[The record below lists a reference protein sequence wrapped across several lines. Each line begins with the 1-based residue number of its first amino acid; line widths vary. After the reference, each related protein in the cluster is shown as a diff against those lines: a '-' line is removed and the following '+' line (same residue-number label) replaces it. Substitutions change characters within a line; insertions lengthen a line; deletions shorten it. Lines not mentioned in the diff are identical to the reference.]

1 MKEYSLENLKEK
13 IDNKNT
19 QDYFNEVIQT
29 YYIGCYRSSVV
40 MLYSVVVCDLV
51 YKLEDLRDI
60 YNDPKAKKILIE
72 IEKIQADNPKSSEW
86 EVKLVDEIQKSMNFL
101 EHSDINNIRQLQT
114 HRHLSAHPVLNQT
127 SMLYMPNKDT
137 VKAHMRNMLEGIL
150 SRPAVLTT
158 NIFEKLI
165 EDLANINDTIDIEKD
180 LERYLEARFLK
191 NLRQETI
198 NIIFKKLW
206 KFVFFLTDENCEEYR
221 YINYQ
226 TLLILLKKNESEIY
240 KYIELNNRYFEVCV
254 TDDHTKFIINALL
267 FDHPKIYS
275 YLREDIKLIISSAFP
290 KEDGVLQNWFL
301 YDSFDEYFS
310 EITAMQSSGTR
321 LILGLPDLVFDLY
334 SLYKEHDKGNDF
346 LDIMIYIYR
355 RSENYDNADN
365 NYFDVIL
372 PLLGEFTKKHFIK
385 IFKATD
391 SNHQIY
397 GRKRAVTH
405 NKKIVE
411 EWVNRFGSIDEIQ
424 KHTNFRF

>member
-60 YNDPKAKKILIE
+60 YNDPKAKKILLE
-72 IEKIQADNPKSSEW
+72 IEKLQTSNPSSPEW
-86 EVKLVDEIQKSMNFL
+86 EVKLVDMIQDRMDFL
-101 EHSDINNIRQLQT
+101 ELSDITNIRQLQK

-127 SMLYMPNKDT
+127 SLLYIPNKDT

-180 LERYLEARFLK
+180 LERYLEARFIK

-240 KYIELNNRYFEVCV
+240 KYIELNNRYFEVCI
-254 TDDHTKFIINALL
+254 TDDHTKFKINALL
-267 FDHPKIYS
+267 FNHPKIYS
-275 YLREDIKLIISSAFP
+275 FLREDIKLKISSAFP

-310 EITAMQSSGTR
+310 EITAMKSSGTR
-321 LILGLPDLVFDLY
+321 LILGLPDLVFELY

-346 LDIMIYIYR
+346 LDLVIHIYS

-372 PLLGEFTKKHFIK
+372 PLLGEFTQKHFIK

-405 NKKIVE
+405 NRKIVE
-411 EWVNRFGSIDEIQ
+411 EWDNRLGSRDEIR
-424 KHTNFRF
+424 KYNNFRF

>member
-1 MKEYSLENLKEK
+1 MREYSLENLKEK

-60 YNDPKAKKILIE
+60 YNDPKAKKILLE
-72 IEKIQADNPKSSEW
+72 IEKLQTSNPSSPEW
-86 EVKLVDEIQKSMNFL
+86 EVKLVDMIQDRMDFL
-101 EHSDINNIRQLQT
+101 ELSDITNIRQLQK

-127 SMLYMPNKDT
+127 SLLYIPNKDT

-221 YINYQ
+221 YINYK
-226 TLLILLKKNESEIY
+226 TILILMKKHESEIY
-240 KYIELNNRYFEVCV
+240 KFIELDNRYFEVN
-254 TDDHTKFIINALL
+254 TNDKHTNFIIVEFL
-267 FDHPKIYS
+267 FYYPKIYS
-275 YLREDIKLIISSAFP
+275 YLSEDVKLVIASAFP
-290 KEDGVLQNWFL
+290 KENGALENWFL
-301 YDSFDEYFS
+301 YDSFDQYFT
-310 EITAMQSSGTR
+310 EISDRKSSGKTLFFSR
-321 LILGLPDLVFDLY
+321 SELCIALQ
-334 SLYKEHDKGNDF
+334 SLYKEHDKGKEL
-346 LDIMIYIYR
+346 LDIAIYIYGRSVLFDTADYNYSDCIEPFLKEFSKEQFIEIFEVTNTNSQIYAR
-355 RSENYDNADN
+355 R
-365 NYFDVIL
+365 
-372 PLLGEFTKKHFIK
+372 
-385 IFKATD
+385 KATND
-391 SNHQIY
+391 NRQIY
-397 GRKRAVTH
+397 D
-405 NKKIVE
+405 
-411 EWVNRFGSIDEIQ
+411 EWVLRFGTAEDLQ
-424 KHTNFRF
+424 QYTNFRF